1 MIILFVL
8 NHNDLNLENHTSCC
22 NLRYQL
28 SQQLKS
34 AMPNVQLQLLEKG
47 SMAKLWNMS
56 NIRSQ

>member
-22 NLRYQL
+22 NLRHHL
-28 SQQLKS
+28 SQRLKS
-34 AMPNVQLQLLEKG
+34 AMPTVQLQLLEKG
-47 SMAKLWNMS
+47 SMAKLWNMI